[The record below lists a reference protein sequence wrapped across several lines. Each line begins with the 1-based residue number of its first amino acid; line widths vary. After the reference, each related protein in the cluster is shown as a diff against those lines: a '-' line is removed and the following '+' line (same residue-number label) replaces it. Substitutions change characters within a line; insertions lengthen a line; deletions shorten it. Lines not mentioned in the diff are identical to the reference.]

1 MSNLTRKTFEAIQPK
16 FTELSND
23 QEFIKEVGFCLSI
36 VKTTPQLQK
45 ATQESLLSAVY
56 SVASVGLSLNPVKK
70 EAYLVTRWNS
80 RTRQTEA
87 KLEPSYQGL
96 IKLVTDTGSVTNIYA
111 HLVYEGD
118 VFEVN
123 LGTETSVKHQPQFK
137 SKKIQLAYAVAVLPN
152 GGKQVEVMPLDE
164 IHEIRERSE
173 SFKAYRDKKIKS
185 CVWTTDEGEMCRKT
199 VLRRIVKYLPKS
211 AQWEKVA
218 EAVKLDEADYIASP
232 STYTYVEELL
242 RSSSV
247 GEQQKEEIYAVLMGD
262 MTQTEANK
270 IITFLKD
277 NQRDPIESG
286 DNYSQT
292 DIQNKLS
299 QLNEG

>member
-1 MSNLTRKTFEAIQPK
+1 
-16 FTELSND
+16 
-23 QEFIKEVGFCLSI
+23 
-36 VKTTPQLQK
+36 
-45 ATQESLLSAVY
+45 
-56 SVASVGLSLNPVKK
+56 
-70 EAYLVTRWNS
+70 
-80 RTRQTEA
+80 
-87 KLEPSYQGL
+87 
-96 IKLVTDTGSVTNIYA
+96 
-111 HLVYEGD
+111 LVYEGD